1 MKCVKTV
8 IAVSAML
15 ASHVVSAANLT
26 AWPEALAD
34 SLTSDGTGY
43 VDLGYRYHMSSFPKT
58 SRIVCELYD
67 NSWGSGRDPG
77 PVLST
82 SFPRTIFGYQDSGS
96 GCMSVA
102 RYSGSNAQVYYGG
115 WVNTSKSCG
124 RLDTVVS
131 IDYVSNSAVWSYS
144 EGSGKTLKFS
154 GVTAPVKDA
163 TGSYYLFANNVHNG
177 ENLWQGIFAFKNL
190 RVYEKAESGDENL
203 ARDYVPCINNG
214 EYGVFD
220 KVTHEIFKIQNESV
234 GFNVANARW
243 RLTVGDQV
251 TFVSEVQSIDCPSG
265 TDADGWMLVSD
276 RDGSIIESGR
286 GTKAAFTMPTSAA
299 TLLWAEDMELEPG
312 ATMDIA
318 EALTIANLAFG
329 ESSALSFTP
338 GAMLTVFG
346 DIQFPELGMVNISAE
361 RFTASGVYPLIA
373 IKGGA
378 IDLANFKVVA
388 LADGLLGS
396 FELRGE
402 VLCLRITGKSAENA
416 AKPDRILQSLR
427 SDGTG
432 YVDLGY
438 RYHMSSFPKTSRI
451 VCELYDN
458 SWGTGRTPG
467 PVLDTNAPRT
477 IFGYQ
482 DSSSGSLSA
491 VRYSGSNAHVYYGDY
506 LTQSK
511 GCGRFDTVVS
521 IDYINNCASWS
532 YSEGDGNTLEFANVT
547 APIKDATGPYY
558 LFANNVYNGQNLW
571 QSIFAFKNLRIYE
584 KTESDNEV
592 LARDYVPALKDG
604 KPCVYDKKTGCISS
618 VQNETVGFVA
628 TGASWPA
635 EVFPEISQQ
644 FGNACSVSRLP
655 VSVPAFSPETEYV
668 FTADGTISLK
678 RDIESLSIVSY
689 SADGEVVNSELLAN
703 PEKGRNIEVK
713 VGTAFRT
720 VVRLSGVAASGIS
733 VKQDFPVAS
742 SASGEDVFFRN
753 VSRNACEFM
762 VSADCEFLFK
772 TAIDWIY
779 ADSYDASGNLLESE
793 KCSGRINVGGKL
805 FVSSGTAA
813 YKILRVELSHPRL
826 RIIVR

>member
-15 ASHVVSAANLT
+15 ASYVASAANLT

-43 VDLGYRYHMSSFPKT
+43 VDLGYRYRMSSFPKT

-131 IDYVSNSAVWSYS
+131 IDYVNNSAVWSYS
-144 EGSGKTLKFS
+144 EGSGKTLEFS

-220 KVTHEIFKIQNESV
+220 KVTHEIFKIQNECV

-251 TFVSEVQSIDCPSG
+251 TFVSGVQSIDCPSG

-346 DIQFPELGMVNISAE
+346 DIQFPESGMVNISAE

-416 AKPDRILQSLR
+416 AKPDRILQSLT

-451 VCELYDN
+451 VCELYD
-458 SWGTGRTPG
+458 STYGTGRQSG
-467 PVLDTNAPRT
+467 PQTGDSPKTV
-477 IFGYQ
+477 FGYQ
-482 DSSSGSLSA
+482 NPDTRSVSIARWSGSKCDF
-491 VRYSGSNAHVYYGDY
+491 VYNGYNRVGDFIGKNDIAI
-506 LTQSK
+506 T
-511 GCGRFDTVVS
+511 
-521 IDYINNCASWS
+521 IDYISGTASWS
-532 YSEGDGNTLEFANVT
+532 TSSDGKCHEYSGLASPSSDGAC
-547 APIKDATGPYY
+547 AYY
-558 LFANNVYNGQNLW
+558 LFANNVYDSGATLW
-571 QSIFAFKNLRIYE
+571 QGIFAFKNLRIYE
-584 KTESDNEV
+584 KTESDDEV

-644 FGNACSVSRLP
+644 FGNACTVSRLP
-655 VSVPAFSPETEYV
+655 VSLPAFSPETEYV

-678 RDIESLSIVSY
+678 RDIESLSVVSY
-689 SADGEVVNSELLAN
+689 SADGEVVNSELLSN

-713 VGTAFRT
+713 VGTASRT

-793 KCSGRINVGGKL
+793 KCSGRINVGGNL